1 MFYYK
6 FILIQVYDYL
16 MNVRFFV
23 GVISLELIQERSKI
37 EFVVKVS
44 IDKNKRKQRDINLKS
59 KLVLDYFILV

>member
-23 GVISLELIQERSKI
+23 GVIWLELIQERSKI